1 MHHQRSPFAA
11 STSAIIGHP
20 SAGMNV
26 RCATTGSTTH
36 PTSSAKCSATMTG
49 KWPAPDST
57 PPRRRLAFACRVET
71 TSSHTR
77 STQMTASSAQ

>member
-1 MHHQRSPFAA
+1 MHHQRSPLAA
-11 STSAIIGHP
+11 TTTAIIGHS

-26 RCATTGSTTH
+26 RCSARGSTTH
-36 PTSSAKCSATMTG
+36 PASSRKCSATMTG

-71 TSSHTR
+71 TSSQTR
-77 STQMTASSAQ
+77 STQMTASNV